1 MQDFIDSYKVT
12 FGINVEVEVKLD
24 TSLAEGDIKIT
35 EKGYKVNASKDADAL
50 EILGKIKLH
59 TIVND
64 PRVFKPTTN
73 FMGIIVFAYIYSTMA
88 KHLETLE
95 MDLLIEKFLIK
106 KEDSPHASYA
116 VLKILG
122 ADPTLTG
129 ADSSLIDHYL
139 TLELNSEVLN
149 QIEEIKE
156 ENI

>member
-64 PRVFKPTTN
+64 TRVFNPTTN
-73 FMGIIVFAYIYSTMA
+73 FM
-88 KHLETLE
+88 
-95 MDLLIEKFLIK
+95 
-106 KEDSPHASYA
+106 
-116 VLKILG
+116 
-122 ADPTLTG
+122 
-129 ADSSLIDHYL
+129 
-139 TLELNSEVLN
+139 
-149 QIEEIKE
+149 
-156 ENI
+156 